1 MAIEYAVD
9 LGCEPKS
16 VLGTAGIIE
25 RLKERARADLI
36 IQQFR
41 AAGDQRPPSQMGFE
55 FTRSSLTGDEE
66 TELLIVQDLL
76 DRAAELDPLAGHC
89 AGCPANLT
97 GHPFG
102 CIGQIN
108 YPISDRAEAWLLD
121 QLPSIEQPLIWLLLR
136 EGSQKL
142 GYDGSLTRQLR
153 ASGHYFE
160 ERRLRGR
167 DLTEFV
173 FSADQVFEML
183 FLLGHIQPPQAG
195 ILLLF
200 FNGIRR
206 DVEADT
212 IVAILN
218 RALSPQQ
225 IAEQFPFLLVTEP
238 GDDPSISE
246 FKAFF
251 RALHTAWMLDRQLI
265 LDV

>member
-16 VLGTAGIIE
+16 VLGTAGILE
-25 RLKERARADLI
+25 RLKERARANLI

-55 FTRSSLTGDEE
+55 FTRSSLDGDGE

-76 DRAAELDPLAGHC
+76 DRAAELDPLAVHC
-89 AGCPANLT
+89 AGCPASLT
-97 GHPFG
+97 GQSFG

-121 QLPSIEQPLIWLLLR
+121 QLPTIEQPLIWLLLR

-142 GYDGSLTRQLR
+142 GHDSALTRQLR
-153 ASGHYFE
+153 ASGQYFE

-183 FLLGHIQPPQAG
+183 FLMGHIQPHEAG
-195 ILLLF
+195 ILLMF
-200 FNGIRR
+200 FNAIPR
-206 DVEADT
+206 DAEADT
-212 IVAILN
+212 LVAILK
-218 RALSPQQ
+218 RTLPPQQ
-225 IAEQFPFLLVTEP
+225 IAAQFPFLLRPEP
-238 GDDPSISE
+238 DDDRSIAE

-251 RALHTAWMLDRQLI
+251 RALHTAWILDRQVL

>member
-1 MAIEYAVD
+1 VAIEYAVD

-16 VLGTAGIIE
+16 VLGTAGIME
-25 RLKERARADLI
+25 RLKERARADVI

-41 AAGDQRPPSQMGFE
+41 AAGDSRPPSQMGFE
-55 FTRSSLTGDEE
+55 FTRSSLAGDEE

-97 GHPFG
+97 GQPFG

-121 QLPSIEQPLIWLLLR
+121 QLPSIEQPLAWLLLR

-142 GYDGSLTRQLR
+142 GYDGSLTQQLR
-153 ASGHYFE
+153 ASGQYFE
-160 ERRLRGR
+160 ERRVRGR
-167 DLTEFV
+167 DLTEFI

-195 ILLLF
+195 IMLLF

-212 IVAILN
+212 IVAIFN
-218 RALSPQQ
+218 RSLSPEQ
-225 IAEQFPFLLVTEP
+225 IAAQFPFLLRPEP
-238 GDDPSISE
+238 GDDRSISE